1 MPFPVLHSRADVLQ
15 MLDELTAVRREILT
29 ACDKLSPA
37 QLHDPVVP
45 GTWSVLKN
53 LTHLAWAEA
62 YMLAWIKKRPA
73 VLPKSEFPP
82 EPAEDLAAIR
92 TAFDEAH
99 AEAIAFL
106 KSNPESVLA
115 EPCIYGRDANAQSVG
130 GVFFH
135 LVEHE
140 IGHRAMV
147 RFKLR
152 HLQNPG

>member
-1 MPFPVLHSRADVLQ
+1 MAFPVIHSRADILQ
-15 MLDELTAVRREILT
+15 MLDELATGRREMLA
-29 ACDKLSPA
+29 ACDKLSPEKRR
-37 QLHDPVVP
+37 DPVVP
-45 GTWSVLKN
+45 STWSVLKN

-73 VLPKSEFPP
+73 ALPKAEFPP

-92 TAFDEAH
+92 TVFDEAH

-106 KSNPESVLA
+106 KSNPDSVLA
-115 EPCIYGRDANAQSVG
+115 EPCVYGRDVTAQSVG

-140 IGHRAMV
+140 IGHRAVV

-152 HLQNPG
+152 MLGG

>member
-1 MPFPVLHSRADVLQ
+1 MHFPVLHSRDDVLA
-15 MLDELTAVRREILT
+15 MLGELTVVRNEILT
-29 ACDKLSPA
+29 ACDNLSPV
-37 QLHDPVVP
+37 QLKDPVVS

-73 VLPKSEFPP
+73 ALPKAEFPP

-92 TAFDEAH
+92 AAFETAH
-99 AEAIAFL
+99 ADAITFL
-106 KSNPESVLA
+106 KSNPESVLS
-115 EPCIYGRDANAQSVG
+115 EPCVYGRDAAAQSVG

-152 HLQNPG
+152 MLK